1 MTLALFVLGDM
12 SEQTLPLR
20 IYTTEDAA
28 AEYEANY
35 LSAALKSYAGTID
48 EHISRITGLASAAP
62 PIDIPPTIDV
72 PSTPNRSPYPSVVDG
87 HGALSVRMDDSPS
100 IPPYRDL
107 PSRQS
112 QSRTLKRSRSGETFQ
127 SEFSADE
134 NSPRSSKMR
143 GHGLG
148 GKSSGSSGPTG
159 NVNKAAKNARLLKA
173 LQDVEWTM
181 REIGSDYG
189 SADGDGMDVDEVED
203 VVV

>member
-112 QSRTLKRSRSGETFQ
+112 QSRTLKRSRSGKPFNRNSRPMRIRRDRQRCEDTGWAA
-127 SEFSADE
+127 SRADQAGR
-134 NSPRSSKMR
+134 PGTLTRRRRMR
-143 GHGLG
+143 GC
-148 GKSSGSSGPTG
+148 
-159 NVNKAAKNARLLKA
+159 
-173 LQDVEWTM
+173 
-181 REIGSDYG
+181 
-189 SADGDGMDVDEVED
+189 
-203 VVV
+203 